1 MSPEAKRFKDRY
13 IQRATAGG
21 VRFNYAEGAF
31 TDEYGRKGELINSFD
46 NPETAADNLIHDLDA
61 GIL

>member
-1 MSPEAKRFKDRY
+1 MTPEARRFRERY

-31 TDEYGRKGELINSFD
+31 TDEYGRNGEFINGFD
-46 NPETAADNLIHDLDA
+46 HPETAADNLIHDLDT